1 MLRAKFF
8 GAFNYR
14 VGGCS
19 ETLNE
24 SSIIGRSVVGAFR
37 EPGGNRNWRYNDR
50 ANIRPEPTRILH
62 LLFLSHETSG
72 NDLVRTVRPAT
83 GRVVFPCHKSGL
95 RRDGTLWAGP
105 YIHGRPGPT
114 Q

>member
-62 LLFLSHETSG
+62 PSISSPMRRQETTSYG
-72 NDLVRTVRPAT
+72 PCARLRAELC
-83 GRVVFPCHKSGL
+83 FP
-95 RRDGTLWAGP
+95 GTSLACAGTA
-105 YIHGRPGPT
+105 R
-114 Q
+114 

>member
-37 EPGGNRNWRYNDR
+37 EPGGNRNWRHNDR

-72 NDLVRTVRPAT
+72 NDLVRTAPGYGQSCVSLPQVWPAP
-83 GRVVFPCHKSGL
+83 GRH
-95 RRDGTLWAGP
+95 AM
-105 YIHGRPGPT
+105 GRPLHPW
-114 Q
+114 